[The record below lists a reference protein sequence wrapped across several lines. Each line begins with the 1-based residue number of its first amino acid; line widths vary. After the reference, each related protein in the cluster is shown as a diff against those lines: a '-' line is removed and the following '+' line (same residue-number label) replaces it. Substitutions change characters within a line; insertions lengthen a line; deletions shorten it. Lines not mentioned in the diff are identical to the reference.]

1 MSEYKNDEKH
11 NEMET
16 RMEGGNPLKKSPG
29 KPNDHLKLV
38 VNEVNNS
45 VSIYNDLP
53 QDVSFNYDD
62 FVMRF
67 EGEGKDAKLKRAMK
81 RLNLIRVLIE
91 KSRRFQKEELLRFK
105 RNIEKGFLRQTL
117 PTD

>member
-38 VNEVNNS
+38 VNEFDNS
-45 VSIYNDLP
+45 VSIYNSIDNVVF
-53 QDVSFNYDD
+53 DYGD

-67 EGEGKDAKLKRAMK
+67 TGDGNDDKFKKAMK
-81 RLNLIRVLIE
+81 QLNIIRVLIE
-91 KSRRFQKEELLRFK
+91 KNRINKTINFIFHHKILSS
-105 RNIEKGFLRQTL
+105 
-117 PTD
+117 